1 MQHNNKRLYTAI
13 TTALF
18 LPLILIVF
26 LFIRYSQHAA
36 SMDGVTAVRLTHP
49 DGEVSSSEPSS
60 SVFTEIVFGKVFWDY
75 SHLPFNLGG
84 RINLLYCFFWGIAAV
99 VWLKGI
105 YPRLSG
111 WIEKLPMSVGRAG
124 TWIIVVFM
132 LVNMAVSAL
141 ALARYT
147 ERVTTGAPAENALET
162 LLDQR
167 FPNERM
173 ERVYPNAILV
183 ED

>member
-1 MQHNNKRLYTAI
+1 
-13 TTALF
+13 
-18 LPLILIVF
+18 
-26 LFIRYSQHAA
+26 
-36 SMDGVTAVRLTHP
+36 
-49 DGEVSSSEPSS
+49 
-60 SVFTEIVFGKVFWDY
+60 
-75 SHLPFNLGG
+75 
-84 RINLLYCFFWGIAAV
+84 
-99 VWLKGI
+99 
-105 YPRLSG
+105 
-111 WIEKLPMSVGRAG
+111 MSVGRAG